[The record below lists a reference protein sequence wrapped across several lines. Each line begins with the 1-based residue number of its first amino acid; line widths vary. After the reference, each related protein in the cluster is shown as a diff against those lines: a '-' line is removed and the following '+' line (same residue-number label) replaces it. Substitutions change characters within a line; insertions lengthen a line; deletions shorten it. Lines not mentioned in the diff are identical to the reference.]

1 MTTHQLVH
9 DFSEYAVWRTA
20 VTQAI
25 SRFQQWLQE
34 QELADVQSSLRL
46 QHMLA
51 KLREDKLNV
60 AFVAE
65 FSRGK
70 SELINAIFFADYG
83 NRILPSSAG
92 RTTMCPTE
100 LGYDEGVES
109 SIRLL
114 PIETRGGNTTI
125 AEYKS
130 YTDEWAIF
138 PINTDSAEAMLSAMR
153 RVGET
158 KRVSQAEA
166 QRLGLFDEEDPD
178 SILTRASDG
187 TVEVPCWRHAVINF
201 PHPLLKQGLVIL
213 DTPGLNAIG
222 AEPELTLSLLPNAHA
237 VLFILAADTGVTK
250 SDIEVW
256 RSHLGNKLGGSSG
269 RLVVLNKID
278 GLWDSLKSDAEIES
292 ELNRQLATTSD
303 LLGVNPGQV
312 FPVSA
317 QKALVA
323 KINKDDE
330 LLRRSRIGDLERALS
345 EGLIPAKLDIVR
357 DSARMEVEDLVAL
370 VNNTLQARI
379 SSLNE
384 QLGELNSLRGK
395 NRDVVEHM
403 MDKVKGE
410 KAQFERGLQRFQ
422 ALRSVFS
429 QQTNTLF
436 AYLGMEALRH
446 EIKRVRE
453 LMESSIFSAGL
464 SQAMNHFFRTA
475 SNNIARSAEQISE
488 IQAMMAAMYK
498 RFSEDHGLNQVT
510 PPPFSTLKYHKEI
523 ARLERGY
530 REHFN
535 TLGTLLTTR
544 QGALTS
550 KFFDTVASR
559 VVYVFDVANR
569 DIENWLKAVM
579 SPMETQV
586 REHQLQLRRRLESI
600 KRIHKATDTLEDR
613 IAELEQMQGDLQA
626 QMQELNGI
634 VRDIHSRLDAV
645 GETGKEAL
653 LQPAA

>member
-1 MTTHQLVH
+1 MSTQLSA
-9 DFSEYAVWRTA
+9 DFSEYAQWRTA
-20 VTQAI
+20 VIESIAN
-25 SRFQQWLQE
+25 FQSWAEE
-34 QELADVQSSLRL
+34 QDLIDSQSNMRL
-46 QHMLA
+46 QHLLS
-51 KLREDKLNV
+51 KLQEDKLNV

-100 LGYDEGVES
+100 LGYDAEVEN

-114 PIETRGGNTTI
+114 PIETRSSHITVT
-125 AEYKS
+125 ELKRYPE
-130 YTDEWAIF
+130 EWVSF
-138 PINTDSAEAMLSAMR
+138 PINKDSADEMLSAMR

-158 KRVSQAEA
+158 KRVSKEVAA
-166 QRLGLFDEEDPD
+166 RLGLFDDADPD
-178 SILTRASDG
+178 NVLTVDSEG
-187 TVEVPCWRHAVINF
+187 MVEVPCWRHALINF
-201 PHPLLKQGLVIL
+201 PHPLLQQGLVIL

-237 VLFILAADTGVTK
+237 ILFILAADTGVTK
-250 SDIEVW
+250 SDLDVW
-256 RSHLGNKLGGSSG
+256 RSYLGGNAGGSAG

-278 GLWDSLKSDAEIES
+278 GLWDSLKSEAEVES
-292 ELNRQLATTSD
+292 EITRQVATTSD
-303 LLGVNPGQV
+303 LLSVNPGQI

-317 QKALVA
+317 QKGLVA
-323 KINKDDE
+323 KISADQD
-330 LLRRSRIGDLERALS
+330 LLARSRIGELERALS
-345 EGLIPAKLDIVR
+345 DGLIPAKLDIVR
-357 DSARMEVEDLVAL
+357 DSSKVEVDDLVASVRNIL
-370 VNNTLQARI
+370 NSRAKGLQ
-379 SSLNE
+379 E
-384 QLGELNSLRGK
+384 QLDELGQLRGK

-403 MDKVKGE
+403 MEKVKDE

-429 QQTNTLF
+429 QQTNSLF

-453 LMESSIFSAGL
+453 QMDSSVFSAGL
-464 SQAMNHFFRTA
+464 SQAMNHFFKTG
-475 SNNIARSAEQISE
+475 SNNIAKSAEQISE

-498 RFSEDHGLNQVT
+498 RFSEDHGLSQVT

-530 REHFN
+530 RNHFN

-544 QGALTS
+544 QGALTR

-613 IAELEQMQGDLQA
+613 IAELEQAHQDIHNQI
-626 QMQELNGI
+626 QELDDLAA
-634 VRDIHSRLDAV
+634 DIGLRLS
-645 GETGKEAL
+645 
-653 LQPAA
+653 AASPVTVAA

>member
-1 MTTHQLVH
+1 MSTQLSA
-9 DFSEYAVWRTA
+9 DFSEYAQWRTA
-20 VTQAI
+20 VIESIAN
-25 SRFQQWLQE
+25 FQSWAEE
-34 QELADVQSSLRL
+34 QDLIDSQSNMRL
-46 QHMLA
+46 QHLLS
-51 KLREDKLNV
+51 KLQEDKLNV

-100 LGYDEGVES
+100 LGYDAEVEN

-114 PIETRGGNTTI
+114 PIETRSSHITVT
-125 AEYKS
+125 ELKRYPE
-130 YTDEWAIF
+130 EWVSF
-138 PINTDSAEAMLSAMR
+138 PINKDSADEMLSAMR

-158 KRVSQAEA
+158 KRVSKEVAA
-166 QRLGLFDEEDPD
+166 RLGLFDEADPD
-178 SILTRASDG
+178 NVLTVDSEG
-187 TVEVPCWRHAVINF
+187 MVEVPCWRHALINF
-201 PHPLLKQGLVIL
+201 PHPLLQQGLVIL

-237 VLFILAADTGVTK
+237 ILFILAADTGVTK
-250 SDIEVW
+250 SDLDVW
-256 RSHLGNKLGGSSG
+256 RSYLGGNAGGSAG

-278 GLWDSLKSDAEIES
+278 GLWDSLKSEAEVES
-292 ELNRQLATTSD
+292 EIARQVATTSD
-303 LLGVNPGQV
+303 LLSVNPGQI

-317 QKALVA
+317 QKGLVA
-323 KINKDDE
+323 KISADQD
-330 LLRRSRIGDLERALS
+330 LLARSRIGELERALS
-345 EGLIPAKLDIVR
+345 DGLIPAKLDIVR
-357 DSARMEVEDLVAL
+357 DSSKVEVDDLVASVRNIL
-370 VNNTLQARI
+370 NSRAKGLQ
-379 SSLNE
+379 E
-384 QLGELNSLRGK
+384 QLDELGQLRGK

-403 MDKVKGE
+403 MEKVKDE

-429 QQTNTLF
+429 QQTNSLF

-453 LMESSIFSAGL
+453 QMDSSVFSAGL
-464 SQAMNHFFRTA
+464 SQAMNHFFKTG
-475 SNNIARSAEQISE
+475 SNNIAKSAEQISE

-498 RFSEDHGLNQVT
+498 RFSEDHGLSQVT

-530 REHFN
+530 RNHFN

-544 QGALTS
+544 QGALTR

-613 IAELEQMQGDLQA
+613 IAELEQAHQDLHNQI
-626 QMQELNGI
+626 QELDDLAA
-634 VRDIHSRLDAV
+634 DIGLCLNAASPVAV
-645 GETGKEAL
+645 
-653 LQPAA
+653 AA

>member
-20 VTQAI
+20 VTQSIA
-25 SRFQQWLQE
+25 QLQVWLQE
-34 QELADVQSSLRL
+34 QELSDAQSALRL
-46 QHMLA
+46 QHLLA

-100 LGYDEGVES
+100 LGYDETMDS

-114 PIETRGGNTTI
+114 PIETRAANTTI
-125 AEYKS
+125 TEYK
-130 YTDEWAIF
+130 TFPDEWTVF
-138 PINTDSAEAMLSAMR
+138 SINTDSAEAMLNAMR

-158 KRVSQAEA
+158 KRVTKAEA
-166 QRLGLFDEEDPD
+166 QRLGLYDEEDPD
-178 SILTRASDG
+178 SALTLAADG
-187 TVEVPCWRHAVINF
+187 TLEIPCWRHAVINF

-250 SDIEVW
+250 SDIDVW
-256 RSHLGNKLGGSSG
+256 RSHLGSKLGGSAG

-278 GLWDSLKSDAEIES
+278 GLWDSLKSEAEIES
-292 ELNRQLATTSD
+292 EINRQLATTSD

-323 KINKDDE
+323 KINKDDN
-330 LLRRSRIGDLERALS
+330 LLQRSRIGELERALS

-357 DSARMEVEDLVAL
+357 DSARVEIEDLVAQ
-370 VNNTLQARI
+370 VNTTLGARI
-379 SSLNE
+379 SGLNE
-384 QLGELNSLRGK
+384 QLGELGHLRGK

-429 QQTNTLF
+429 QQTNVLF

-535 TLGTLLTTR
+535 TLGTLMTTR

-613 IAELEQMQGDLQA
+613 IAELEQMQLELQT
-626 QMQELNGI
+626 QMQELNAI
-634 VRDIHSRLDAV
+634 VREIHQRLDTVAELSREV
-645 GETGKEAL
+645 V
-653 LQPAA
+653 